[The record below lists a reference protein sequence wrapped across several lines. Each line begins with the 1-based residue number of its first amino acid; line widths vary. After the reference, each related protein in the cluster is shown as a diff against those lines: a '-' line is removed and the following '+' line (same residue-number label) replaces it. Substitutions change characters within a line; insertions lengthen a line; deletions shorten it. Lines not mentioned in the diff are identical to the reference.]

1 MSSDEPLIA
10 TASQTVGP
18 FFHFGLTQVPHGSLI
33 DRLPGGDPVSLV
45 IRVTDGAG
53 DAVAD
58 AMIELV
64 QAGVCGRMPTGED
77 GTCVFRVAL
86 LGTAGAERQ
95 NGQAPHLHLCLFARG
110 LLRQIQ
116 TRIYFAGDERLDS
129 DPVLALVPAHRRQ
142 TLLASPDPDH
152 AGTWTFD
159 LRLQGPQETVFFDG

>member
-1 MSSDEPLIA
+1 MNSDEPLIA

-53 DAVAD
+53 ELVTD

-64 QAGVCGRMPTGED
+64 QAGVFGRQPTGDD
-77 GTCVFRVAL
+77 GTCEFRIAH
-86 LGTAGAERQ
+86 LGTIATAPSG
-95 NGQAPHLHLCLFARG
+95 GAPHLHLVLFARG
-110 LLRQIQ
+110 LLRHIH
-116 TRIYFAGDERLDS
+116 TRIYFAGDPLLDT
-129 DPVLALVPAHRRQ
+129 DPVLALVPVARRQ
-142 TLLASPDPDH
+142 TLLAVPDPVNPR
-152 AGTWTFD
+152 TWTFD